1 MEGPA
6 IGETVMFS
14 AVLTGIGRLLEA
26 WLEFAS
32 ALVVSAGPLLV
43 DHLWQATLFVAALGL
58 LLAVLGSA
66 PARLRCYLCL
76 LAAAKFWIPSAL
88 VLTFVAPLLPASL
101 RRLPEAFGPWLDFG
115 AVLTLGGRW
124 LGLLGDPA
132 AGSGALEFSPRAW
145 LVLAALWAGVSV
157 WLLTSWVLRLLHLGT
172 ILERGRTVLEGPEW
186 QALERARQTLEAGA
200 DRKHAATGGVVEAR
214 APRWFQLRAA
224 RPVVLVLSEEVSE
237 PGAWGVLR
245 PRVVLPASMAGH
257 LSPDE
262 LEAVLLHELIHIR
275 RWDNL
280 IARSL
285 MVLRCLLW
293 FHPLVWWLDR
303 RCLVERELACDQ
315 RVVALTGNSQ
325 TYLRGLAKVVRFG
338 GGWRLPQLATAGA
351 SSATGADLRQRIAQL
366 RRGEG
371 ESSTRLRSWLRSS
384 LHWGAVTA
392 GTMLLLGSSLLSG
405 PLCALDAPA
414 RILSRTAAQVFSVGS
429 GFPEGSAVSG
439 AASDAALDGCP
450 QSHHR
455 AGAVKYCESASD
467 R

>member
-26 WLEFAS
+26 WVEFAS
-32 ALVVSAGPLLV
+32 ALVVSAGPLVV
-43 DHLWQATLFVAALGL
+43 DHLWQATLFVGALGL
-58 LLAVLGSA
+58 LLAVLTSA

-88 VLTFVAPLLPASL
+88 VLTFVAPALPASL
-101 RRLPEAFGPWLDFG
+101 RRLPEALGPWLDFG

-124 LGLLGDPA
+124 LGLMGDAA
-132 AGSGALEFSPRAW
+132 AGTGALELSSRTW
-145 LVLAALWAGVSV
+145 LVLALLWAAVSV
-157 WLLTSWVLRLLHLGT
+157 WLLTSWVLRLLHLRN
-172 ILERGRTVLEGPEW
+172 LLVRGRQVVDGPEW
-186 QALERARQTLEAGA
+186 WALQRARRLLGAGGA
-200 DRKHAATGGVVEAR
+200 WGG
-214 APRWFQLRAA
+214 APRWLRAPLRNWLRHA
-224 RPVVLVLSEEVSE
+224 ASRRVELVLSDQVSE

-257 LSPDE
+257 LSREE

-285 MVLRCLLW
+285 MLLRCLLW

-315 RVVALTGNSQ
+315 RVVALTGSPQ
-325 TYLRGLAKVVRFG
+325 AYLRGLAKVVRFG
-338 GGWRLPQLATAGA
+338 GGWRLPQLTTAGA
-351 SSATGADLRQRIAQL
+351 SSATGADLRQRIALL

-371 ESSTRLRSWLRSS
+371 ENASRLRSWLRSS

-392 GTMLLLGSSLLSG
+392 GTVLLLGSSLFSG
-405 PLCALDAPA
+405 PLCAVDAPA
-414 RILSRTAAQVFSVGS
+414 RILSRTAAQVFSSS
-429 GFPEGSAVSG
+429 GAFPGGPAVSG
-439 AASDAALDGCP
+439 AASESTLDGCP
-450 QSHHR
+450 QSHHQ
-455 AGAVKYCESASD
+455 AGAVKYCESASE